1 MAYIKTAFAIG
12 LLATADVVAGHA
24 AIIGATGDAGGQ
36 GMALGVDSST
46 PRDGTRRN
54 PFQQDSTR
62 FKGEAADTFGET
74 VGAGLNR
81 LESGTKAIMA
91 ETGQMLPQ
99 ISPGG
104 SIDMTLHQ
112 VNGDGGGP
120 YDCMINADATGA
132 KWTNINVVT
141 TPPGQNS
148 RNREGAMTD
157 FPLKAAI
164 PAAQTCT
171 GTVAGQSNVC
181 LVRCQNAAR
190 AGPFGGIVPVQMAGT
205 TTPAAARRDL
215 MLSMKRSENLL
226 AKMVKRAQSAGPAP
240 EDDPAYLAELR
251 ADGEEI

>member
-1 MAYIKTAFAIG
+1 MSSIKSIFAIG
-12 LLATADVVAGHA
+12 LLATADIVAGHA

-36 GMALGVDSST
+36 GMALGIDSST
-46 PRDGTRRN
+46 PRDGTRRD
-54 PFQQDSTR
+54 PFQADSTR

-74 VGAGLNR
+74 VGAGTNN
-81 LESGTKAIMA
+81 LETGTKAMMA
-91 ETGQMLPQ
+91 ETGTMLP
-99 ISPGG
+99 P
-104 SIDMTLHQ
+104 DLCRRFRRH
-112 VNGDGGGP
+112 DPAPGP

-132 KWTNINVVT
+132 SWTNINVVT

-148 RNREGAMTD
+148 RNRDGAMTD

-164 PAAQTCT
+164 PADQTCT

-205 TTPAAARRDL
+205 TTPAAARRNL
-215 MLSMKRSENLL
+215 MLAVKRSDELL
-226 AKMVKRAQSAGPAP
+226 NKMIKRAQTPSAAP
-240 EDDPAYLAELR
+240 EDDAAYLAELR